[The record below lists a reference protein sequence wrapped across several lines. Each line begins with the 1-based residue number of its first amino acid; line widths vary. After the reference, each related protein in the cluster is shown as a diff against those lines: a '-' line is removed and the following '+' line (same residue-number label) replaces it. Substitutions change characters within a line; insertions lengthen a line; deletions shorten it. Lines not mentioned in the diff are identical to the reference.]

1 MIKDQNE
8 FSIPSVRGI
17 QLLLEPIVVKLQ
29 NLENELQRLPK
40 KVQPSKYYR
49 ARDLKELFGLSN
61 NTIIKYRD
69 NGTLPFTFLCG
80 VYLYDA
86 KAIDEMLEQ
95 NKSNAGRRLYNERA
109 N

>member
-1 MIKDQNE
+1 MKYTEEIQM
-8 FSIPSVRGI
+8 PTVRGI

-29 NLENELQRLPK
+29 NLENELQKLPK

-49 ARDLKELFGLSN
+49 AKDLKELFGLTN
-61 NTIIKYRD
+61 NTIIKYRND
-69 NGTLPFTFLCG
+69 GTLPFTLLGG

-86 KAIDEMLEQ
+86 NAINEMLEQ
-95 NKSNAGRRLYNERA
+95 NKSNTGRRLFYERA

>member
-1 MIKDQNE
+1 MKYTEEIQM
-8 FSIPSVRGI
+8 PTVRGI

-29 NLENELQRLPK
+29 NLENELQKLPK

-49 ARDLKELFGLSN
+49 ARDLKELFGLTN
-61 NTIIKYRD
+61 NTIIKYRND
-69 NGTLPFTFLCG
+69 GILPYTLLGG

-95 NKSNAGRRLYNERA
+95 NKSNTGRRLFYERA

>member
-1 MIKDQNE
+1 MKNTDEIQ
-8 FSIPSVRGI
+8 IPSVRGI

-29 NLENELQRLPK
+29 NLENELQKLPK

-49 ARDLKELFGLSN
+49 ARDLKELFGLTN
-61 NTIIKYRD
+61 NTIIKYRND
-69 NGTLPFTFLCG
+69 GTLPFTLLGG

-86 KAIDEMLEQ
+86 NAINEMLEQ
-95 NKSNAGRRLYNERA
+95 NKSNSGRRLFYERA

>member
-1 MIKDQNE
+1 M
-8 FSIPSVRGI
+8 PTVRGI

-29 NLENELQRLPK
+29 NLENELQKLPK

-49 ARDLKELFGLSN
+49 AKDLKELFGLTN
-61 NTIIKYRD
+61 NTIIKYRND
-69 NGTLPFTFLCG
+69 GTLPFTLLGG

-86 KAIDEMLEQ
+86 NAINEMLEQ
-95 NKSNAGRRLYNERA
+95 NKSNTGRRLFYERA

>member
-1 MIKDQNE
+1 MFKDQNE
-8 FSIPSVRGI
+8 FSIPSVRAI

-29 NLENELQRLPK
+29 NLENELQKLPK

-49 ARDLKELFGLSN
+49 AKDLKELFGLTN
-61 NTIIKYRD
+61 NTIIKYRND
-69 NGTLPFTFLCG
+69 GILPYTLLGG

-95 NKSNAGRRLYNERA
+95 NKSNSGRRLFYERS

>member
-1 MIKDQNE
+1 MKYTEEIQM
-8 FSIPSVRGI
+8 PTVRGI

-29 NLENELQRLPK
+29 NLENELQKLPK

-49 ARDLKELFGLSN
+49 AKDLKELFGLTN
-61 NTIIKYRD
+61 NTIIKYRND
-69 NGTLPFTFLCG
+69 GTLPFTILGG

-86 KAIDEMLEQ
+86 NAIDKMLEQ
-95 NKSNAGRRLYNERA
+95 NKSNTGRRLFYERA

>member
-1 MIKDQNE
+1 MKNFEEIQ
-8 FSIPSVRGI
+8 IPPVRGI

-29 NLENELQRLPK
+29 NLENELQKLPK

-49 ARDLKELFGLSN
+49 AKDLKEVFGLTN
-61 NTIIKYRD
+61 NTIIKYRND
-69 NGTLPFTFLCG
+69 GILPYTLLGG

-95 NKSNAGRRLYNERA
+95 NKSNTGRRLFYERS

>member
-1 MIKDQNE
+1 MEQI
-8 FSIPSVRGI
+8 SIPT
-17 QLLLEPIVVKLQ
+17 LESIKGLIEPLYQRLQ
-29 NLENELQRLPK
+29 NIESELQKMPK
-40 KVQPSKYYR
+40 KRQMSKYYR
-49 ARDLKELFGLSN
+49 AKDLKELFGLSN

-86 KAIDEMLEQ
+86 NAIDKMLEQ
-95 NKSNAGRRLYNERA
+95 NKSNTGRRLFYERA

>member
-1 MIKDQNE
+1 MSKDQNE

-29 NLENELQRLPK
+29 NLENELQKLPK
-40 KVQPSKYYR
+40 KARPSKYYR
-49 ARDLKELFGLSN
+49 ARDLKELFGLTN

-69 NGTLPFTFLCG
+69 NGTLPFTLLGG

-86 KAIDEMLEQ
+86 KAIDDMLEQ
-95 NKSNAGRRLYNERA
+95 NKSNTGRRLFL
-109 N
+109 

>member
-1 MIKDQNE
+1 MKYTEEIQM
-8 FSIPSVRGI
+8 PTVRGI

-29 NLENELQRLPK
+29 NLENELQKLPK

-49 ARDLKELFGLSN
+49 AKDLKELFGLTN
-61 NTIIKYRD
+61 NTIIKYRND
-69 NGTLPFTFLCG
+69 GTLPFTLLGG

-86 KAIDEMLEQ
+86 NAINEMLEQ
-95 NKSNAGRRLYNERA
+95 NKSNSGRRLFYERA

>member
-1 MIKDQNE
+1 MKYTEEIQM
-8 FSIPSVRGI
+8 PTVRGI
-17 QLLLEPIVVKLQ
+17 QLLLEPILVKLQ
-29 NLENELQRLPK
+29 NLENELQKLPK

-49 ARDLKELFGLSN
+49 AKDLKELFGLTN

-69 NGTLPFTFLCG
+69 NGTLPYTLLGG

-95 NKSNAGRRLYNERA
+95 NKSNAGRRLFYERA

>member
-1 MIKDQNE
+1 MKYTEEIQM
-8 FSIPSVRGI
+8 PTVRGI

-29 NLENELQRLPK
+29 NLENELQKLPK

-49 ARDLKELFGLSN
+49 ARDLKELFGLTN
-61 NTIIKYRD
+61 NTIIKYRND
-69 NGTLPFTFLCG
+69 GTLPFTLLGG

-86 KAIDEMLEQ
+86 NAINEMLEQ
-95 NKSNAGRRLYNERA
+95 NKSNSGRRLFYERA